1 MDRDSFLRAIR
12 PALRI
17 PCRIII
23 PFAVQSMRKSD
34 LPDEFTNISDEEEDE
49 IHIIQQPKDLKPPVK
64 RKKE

>member
-34 LPDEFTNISDEEEDE
+34 LPDECTNISDEEDVET
-49 IHIIQQPKDLKPPVK
+49 HIIQQPNDQMIPV
-64 RKKE
+64 E